1 MAKNE
6 WFTFPASGDDGRT
19 IIVTGRIDVEKYRSR
34 ERNNIRVEV
43 TLPYTPA
50 GEYGFPSDDDAEL
63 LEKIT
68 DAFEEALKGK
78 NTALLTGIYTG
89 AGERNWVFY
98 TFSTEVFGTF
108 LNRVLA
114 PFPQL
119 PLSIYA
125 ENDPEWAEYDEMKSI
140 CASAVEA
147 GLTDTI
153 DD

>member
-1 MAKNE
+1 MSKDD
-6 WFTFPASGDDGRT
+6 WLTMPASDDNGKT
-19 IIVTGRIDVEKYRSR
+19 IIVTGRLDVAKYRSR

-50 GEYGFPSDDDAEL
+50 GDLGFPDEKEAEL

-68 DAFEEALKGK
+68 EAFEAALKGK

-98 TFSTEVFGTF
+98 TFSTDVFGSF

-114 PFPQL
+114 PFPTL
-119 PLSIYA
+119 PLKIYA
-125 ENDPEWAEYDEMKSI
+125 ENDPDWAEYDEMR
-140 CASAVEA
+140 ATLGDAPA
-147 GLTDTI
+147 
-153 DD
+153 DDDEFFDD

>member
-1 MAKNE
+1 M
-6 WFTFPASGDDGRT
+6 PATDDNGKT
-19 IIVTGRIDVEKYRSR
+19 IIVTGRLDVAKYRSR

-50 GEYGFPSDDDAEL
+50 GELGFPDEKEAEL

-68 DAFEEALKGK
+68 GAFEIALKGK

-98 TFSTEVFGTF
+98 TFSTEVFGSF

-114 PFPQL
+114 PFPNL
-119 PLSIYA
+119 PLKIYA
-125 ENDPEWAEYDEMKSI
+125 ENDPTWAEYDEMRAI
-140 CASAVEA
+140 LGEA
-147 GLTDTI
+147 P
-153 DD
+153 DDDELYDD